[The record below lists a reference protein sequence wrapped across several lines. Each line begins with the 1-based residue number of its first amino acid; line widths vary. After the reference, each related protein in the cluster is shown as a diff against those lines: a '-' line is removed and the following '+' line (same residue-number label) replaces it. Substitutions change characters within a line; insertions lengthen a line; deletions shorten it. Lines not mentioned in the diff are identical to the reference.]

1 MAQATALVDTGSELN
16 AVINDRLRAVSDTPP
31 VEAPKHPELPRADAT
46 LRVGHALNLLLLRL
60 TPNAGQLVVW
70 SGGLA
75 GQLLFVL

>member
-1 MAQATALVDTGSELN
+1 
-16 AVINDRLRAVSDTPP
+16 
-31 VEAPKHPELPRADAT
+31 VEVPY
-46 LRVGHALNLLLLRL
+46 VRL